1 MGSLQKRANRVD
13 LVIDTFLELL
23 IYENLEQ
30 IIKKYQNL

>member
-1 MGSLQKRANRVD
+1 MGSLQKRPNRVD
-13 LVIDTFLELL
+13 LVIDTFQELL